1 MQSYLL
7 TVLIKEKL
15 DEKVRTGLIDDVK
28 KNFSNILKEDI
39 WGVRG
44 LAYPI
49 KHNDKAFYAH
59 FDFEAEPEKIISID
73 RSLRLNEDV
82 LRYLIVKNKKVK
94 IRKGKAKADV
104 KVDGEVVK
112 VKEKLE
118 ADSEKS
124 EEVSSKGK
132 EEKTEK
138 KVTKTKK

>member
-15 DEKVRTGLIDDVK
+15 DEKGRSGLIDDVK
-28 KNFSNILKEDI
+28 KNFSNIVKEDI

-59 FDFEAEPEKIISID
+59 FDFEAEPEKIINID

-82 LRYLIVKNKKVK
+82 LRYLIVKSKKVK
-94 IRKGKAKADV
+94 IRKGKAKTEV
-104 KVDGEVVK
+104 KGDGETVK
-112 VKEKLE
+112 AKDKLE
-118 ADSEKS
+118 AESGKS
-124 EEVSSKGK
+124 EEAISKGK
-132 EEKTEK
+132 EEKAEK
-138 KVTKTKK
+138 KVTKAKK